1 MISSVV
7 GDRRTI
13 AGVLFIYLEKIH
25 YLQHYLTWK
34 QMYLCHC
41 FDLSNKMN
49 NSAETFIDQ
58 SETHSTRNRQEMHTS
73 INEDLTSVPSRLAIN
88 LEPKTT
94 QLAVW
99 QYYLL
104 LEVHRKKDFLY
115 YSVGNISWIW
125 VIVYETCK
133 SNIPNSACILSVLNI
148 ESIHHFAINLPCSSF

>member
-1 MISSVV
+1 
-7 GDRRTI
+7 
-13 AGVLFIYLEKIH
+13 
-25 YLQHYLTWK
+25 
-34 QMYLCHC
+34 MYLCHC

-58 SETHSTRNRQEMHTS
+58 SETHSTGNRQEMHTS

-104 LEVHRKKDFLY
+104 LEVHRKKGLL
-115 YSVGNISWIW
+115 VL
-125 VIVYETCK
+125 
-133 SNIPNSACILSVLNI
+133 LSRQYFMNMGYRI
-148 ESIHHFAINLPCSSF
+148 